1 MTTGRINQVTILAL
15 QDRSQAVQPHLSNGN
30 RVDGAEVFQRD
41 LRTVSFNAPVRR
53 YDFATQSPRWVIRS
67 SSHPF
72 ASSEFL
78 RFWSAPHCTE
88 HVETI
93 PGKHCIQIQRG
104 GCQARVTSNERR
116 LLMPTCPQMSGKE
129 TIAIGQQST
138 DSNSAH
144 HVTVMADETVREQ
157 VAPPFKGMIT
167 EFPGHNRSVMDH
179 PTVNLHGSLR
189 RSPQN

>member
-15 QDRSQAVQPHLSNGN
+15 RDRSQAVQPHLGDGN
-30 RVDGAEVFQRD
+30 RVDGAEGFQRD
-41 LRTVSFNAPVRR
+41 LCTLRYNPSVRR
-53 YDFATQSPRWVIRS
+53 YEFATQSPQWMIGS

-78 RFWSAPHCTE
+78 QFWSAPHRTE
-88 HVETI
+88 YVGTI
-93 PGKHCIQIQRG
+93 PGEHCIQIQRG

-129 TIAIGQQST
+129 TIAMGQQST

-144 HVTVMADETVREQ
+144 HVAVMADETVRKQ
-157 VAPPFKGMIT
+157 VAPPIKGMIT
-167 EFPGHNRSVMDH
+167 EFPGHNRSVVDH

>member
-30 RVDGAEVFQRD
+30 HVDGVEVFQGD
-41 LRTVSFNAPVRR
+41 LRTVSFNSFVRR
-53 YDFATQSPRWVIRS
+53 YELATQSPQWVMRS
-67 SSHPF
+67 TSHPF

-78 RFWSAPHCTE
+78 RSWSAPHRTG
-88 HVETI
+88 HVETM

-116 LLMPTCPQMSGKE
+116 LPMPTCPQMSGNE
-129 TIAIGQQST
+129 MIAIGQQST

-144 HVTVMADETVREQ
+144 HVAVTADETVREN
-157 VAPPFKGMIT
+157 
-167 EFPGHNRSVMDH
+167 E
-179 PTVNLHGSLR
+179 
-189 RSPQN
+189 